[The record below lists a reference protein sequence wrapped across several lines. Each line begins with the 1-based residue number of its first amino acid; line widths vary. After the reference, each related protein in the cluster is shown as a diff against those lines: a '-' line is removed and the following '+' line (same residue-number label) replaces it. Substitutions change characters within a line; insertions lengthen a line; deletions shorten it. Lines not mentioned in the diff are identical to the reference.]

1 MNKLLSR
8 VEICKD
14 NMDTVSKE
22 ETINLVLKIIDILK
36 SMRISNMRA
45 SDTELNDII
54 LNIRK
59 DENYRFKT
67 KLEGVLYNQEI
78 KLKKV
83 EDLEKIIE
91 DNLIELRMLFLK
103 MEKDSCFMDFNDR
116 SLEQIM
122 EYLISKNR
130 TNPMFEQKYYDIKDE
145 LKHLLKNKYQKY
157 MTKMCEANTNLMV
170 PLIKRDN
177 EELLD
182 IKEEKNETV
191 NSEIQDEL
199 NNFKLF

>member
-22 ETINLVLKIIDILK
+22 ETINLVLRIIDILK

-78 KLKKV
+78 KLKKE
-83 EDLEKIIE
+83 EDIQRIIE
-91 DNLIELRMLFLK
+91 DNLIELRMLFLQ
-103 MEKDSCFMDFNDR
+103 MEKDSCFIDFSDR

-130 TNPMFEQKYYDIKDE
+130 TNPIFEQKYYDIKDE

>member
-22 ETINLVLKIIDILK
+22 ETINLVLRIIDILK

-83 EDLEKIIE
+83 EDIQRIIE
-91 DNLIELRMLFLK
+91 DNLIELRMLFLQ
-103 MEKDSCFMDFNDR
+103 MEKDSCFIDFSDR

>member
-22 ETINLVLKIIDILK
+22 ETINLVLRIIDILK

-83 EDLEKIIE
+83 EDIQRIIE

-103 MEKDSCFMDFNDR
+103 MEADSCFIDFSDR

>member
-78 KLKKV
+78 KLKKE
-83 EDLEKIIE
+83 EDIQRIIE
-91 DNLIELRMLFLK
+91 DNLIELRMLFLQ
-103 MEKDSCFMDFNDR
+103 MEKDSCFIDFSDR

>member
-78 KLKKV
+78 KLKKE
-83 EDLEKIIE
+83 EDIQRIIE

>member
-22 ETINLVLKIIDILK
+22 ETINLVLRIIDILK

-59 DENYRFKT
+59 DENYRFKA
-67 KLEGVLYNQEI
+67 KLEGVLYNQEL
-78 KLKKV
+78 KLKKE
-83 EDLEKIIE
+83 EDLQRIIE
-91 DNLIELRMLFLK
+91 DNLIELRMLFLQ
-103 MEKDSCFMDFNDR
+103 MEKDSCFIDFSDR

>member
-8 VEICKD
+8 VEICHD

-22 ETINLVLKIIDILK
+22 ETINLIYKIIDVLK

-45 SDTELNDII
+45 SDSELNEII

-59 DENYRFKT
+59 EENYRFKA
-67 KLEGVLYNQEI
+67 KLERILYEQEV
-78 KLKKV
+78 KLNKK
-83 EDLEKIIE
+83 EDLERIIE
-91 DNLIELRMLFLK
+91 DNLIELRMLFIK

-130 TNPMFEQKYYDIKDE
+130 MNPLFEQRYYDIKDE
-145 LKHLLKNKYQKY
+145 LKFLLKSEYQKY
-157 MTKMCEANTNLMV
+157 MVKMCESNTNLMI
-170 PLIKRDN
+170 PLIKRDS

-182 IKEEKNETV
+182 IKEEKIVTV
-191 NSEIQDEL
+191 NSDVQDEL